1 MGYLSISINFENS
14 TTDVQYSAKMFNI
27 PKERNLMLLVLKE
40 NDLFFQKSHIFPI
53 NIFSFNEAGNIS
65 PLHSA
70 CIAETQ
76 NLSASFWLNVSVS
89 GNILPEIP
97 SEAQQSAAADVCA
110 TPAQSLPKLPK
121 SQQEEK
127 RRRLLKYE
135 MLNIWSVLQVLTL
148 LMS

>member
-14 TTDVQYSAKMFNI
+14 TADVQYSAKMFNI

-70 CIAETQ
+70 RIAETQ
-76 NLSASFWLNVSVS
+76 NLSASF
-89 GNILPEIP
+89 
-97 SEAQQSAAADVCA
+97 
-110 TPAQSLPKLPK
+110 
-121 SQQEEK
+121 
-127 RRRLLKYE
+127 
-135 MLNIWSVLQVLTL
+135 
-148 LMS
+148 